1 MGGQRLD
8 AALKRAMD
16 IGVAGAGLLVLA
28 PFLLVLAVLVRAE
41 TAGPVFYRAERVG
54 RGGKRFAMLKLRTM
68 VVGAD
73 KGASSTPDDDPR
85 VTRVGRWMRR
95 YKVDEIPQ
103 LWNVL
108 VGEMSLVGPRPQ
120 VPWVVDGYSEEER
133 LVLSVR
139 PGITDPASIR
149 FANEGEILR
158 GHPDPDAAYFEL
170 IHPEKMRLAVD
181 YVRRRTVLSDIRVLV
196 ATITAPLQRRSDS
209 DEVDAS
215 AR

>member
-1 MGGQRLD
+1 
-8 AALKRAMD
+8 
-16 IGVAGAGLLVLA
+16 
-28 PFLLVLAVLVRAE
+28 
-41 TAGPVFYRAERVG
+41 
-54 RGGKRFAMLKLRTM
+54 
-68 VVGAD
+68 
-73 KGASSTPDDDPR
+73 
-85 VTRVGRWMRR
+85 
-95 YKVDEIPQ
+95 
-103 LWNVL
+103 
-108 VGEMSLVGPRPQ
+108 